1 MLSRIEESNITDS
14 RFKKTN
20 ICLLLARVYEKVVF
34 KNGGCRIYINVSFS
48 IETSSI

>member
-14 RFKKTN
+14 RFKKAN

-34 KNGGCRIYINVSFS
+34 KSGECRIYINVSFS